1 MLKINAFVFLSF
13 TAFLLYCCSISQQV
27 NKRKAKMKGLSNLV
41 VLASVFGEVKVI
53 PKQYECN
60 KSSGFCDLVQSPSEG
75 LSQNVCLLTCGNGN
89 IWPYPK
95 TIDINDEISHF
106 CQVSFASESK
116 LGNSAFDNFMDS
128 LEFILPNVNSSKSSC
143 ISTQKLLI
151 DFNIEVSQAS

>member
-1 MLKINAFVFLSF
+1 
-13 TAFLLYCCSISQQV
+13 
-27 NKRKAKMKGLSNLV
+27 MKGLSNLV

-128 LEFILPNVNSSKSSC
+128 LEFMSSKSSC